1 MKATKEQLTE
11 IIQENLKKVLLEEY
25 IRKELL
31 ATLNED
37 AASMSSTKIETL
49 LKQILAAIEDGLEDI
64 DVSVDT
70 LTALSVGGS
79 AAGVQMGQA
88 GVGRGLAT
96 ANTSKK
102 TKE

>member
-79 AAGVQMGQA
+79 AAGVQMGQVA
-88 GVGRGLAT
+88 VGRGLAT
-96 ANTSKK
+96 ADPSKK

>member
-88 GVGRGLAT
+88 AVGRGLAT
-96 ANTSKK
+96 ADPSKK